1 MKSDFGNI
9 IIPFDMSET
18 AFKAVKVGFNLA
30 HKIGKEIVFL
40 HVLKESQSEF
50 DPEKIKTTIE
60 KLNPVPNKVSYRIVV
75 KKGVPETKIA
85 QYAEKQ
91 QAFLIVM
98 CTRTN
103 EKKIQDLIGS
113 VTSEVMRIT
122 ERPVLAIPESFLSDD
137 VTTLNKI
144 AYASSLKSMHD
155 LEHIDL
161 LSTIF
166 PIDNKSLEIIHSV
179 KENENIAPD
188 GQYVNTLVEAYPS
201 VKISSKALVYDE
213 QSSASTAI
221 SEYITNSDVE
231 LIVIKKHHRRVFL
244 PLLSTQFELKVL
256 FRSEREEKNIP
267 IIQLPVETETK
278 TIKES
283 FSFKNLFK
291 STKTK

>member
-1 MKSDFGNI
+1 MRSDFGNI

-75 KKGVPETKIA
+75 KKGVPENKIA

-122 ERPVLAIPESFLSDD
+122 DRPVLAIPESFSSDD

-166 PIDNKSLEIIHSV
+166 PIDNK
-179 KENENIAPD
+179 
-188 GQYVNTLVEAYPS
+188 
-201 VKISSKALVYDE
+201 
-213 QSSASTAI
+213 
-221 SEYITNSDVE
+221 
-231 LIVIKKHHRRVFL
+231 
-244 PLLSTQFELKVL
+244 
-256 FRSEREEKNIP
+256 
-267 IIQLPVETETK
+267 
-278 TIKES
+278 
-283 FSFKNLFK
+283 
-291 STKTK
+291 

>member
-30 HKIGKEIVFL
+30 HKIGREIVFI

-91 QAFLIVM
+91 QAFLIIM

-122 ERPVLAIPESFLSDD
+122 ERPVLAIPESFSSNDI
-137 VTTLNKI
+137 TTLNKI

-166 PIDNKSLEIIHSV
+166 PIDNKSLNIIHSV
-179 KENENIAPD
+179 KENENITTD

-201 VKISSKALVYDE
+201 VNISSKALVYDD

-231 LIVIKKHHRRVFL
+231 LIVIKKHHRRAFL
-244 PLLSTQFELKVL
+244 PLISTQFALKVL

-278 TIKES
+278 TIKDG

-291 STKTK
+291 RGV

>member
-1 MKSDFGNI
+1 MRSDFGNI

-50 DPEKIKTTIE
+50 DPQEIKSAIE
-60 KLNPVPNKVSYRIVV
+60 KLNPVPGKVSYRIVV
-75 KKGVPETKIA
+75 KKGVPENKIA

-103 EKKIQDLIGS
+103 EKNIQDLIGS

-122 ERPVLAIPESFLSDD
+122 DRPVLAIPESFSSDD

-179 KENENIAPD
+179 KENENITTD

-231 LIVIKKHHRRVFL
+231 LIVIKKHHRRAFL
-244 PLLSTQFELKVL
+244 PLISTQFALKVL

-291 STKTK
+291 RN

>member
-18 AFKAVKVGFNLA
+18 AFKAVRVGFNLA

-91 QAFLIVM
+91 QAFLIIM

-122 ERPVLAIPESFLSDD
+122 ERPVLAIPESFSSDD

-179 KENENIAPD
+179 KENENITTD

-201 VKISSKALVYDE
+201 VNISSKALVYDD

-231 LIVIKKHHRRVFL
+231 LIVIKKHHRRAFL
-244 PLLSTQFELKVL
+244 PLLSTQFALKVL

-278 TIKES
+278 TIKEG

-291 STKTK
+291 RGV

>member
-18 AFKAVKVGFNLA
+18 AFKAVRVGFNLA

-179 KENENIAPD
+179 KESENIAPD
-188 GQYVNTLVEAYPS
+188 GQYVNTLAEAYPS

-231 LIVIKKHHRRVFL
+231 LIVIKKHHRRAFL
-244 PLLSTQFELKVL
+244 PLLSTQFALKVL

-267 IIQLPVETETK
+267 IIQLPVEAASEV
-278 TIKES
+278 IKNR
-283 FSFKNLFK
+283 FSFTKLFK
-291 STKTK
+291 

>member
-18 AFKAVKVGFNLA
+18 AFKAVRVGFNLA

-91 QAFLIVM
+91 QAFLIIM

-122 ERPVLAIPESFLSDD
+122 ERPVLAIPESFSSDD

-179 KENENIAPD
+179 KENENITTD

-201 VKISSKALVYDE
+201 VNISSKALVYDD

-231 LIVIKKHHRRVFL
+231 LIVIKKHHRRAFL
-244 PLLSTQFELKVL
+244 PLISTQFALKVL

-278 TIKES
+278 TIKEG

-291 STKTK
+291 RGV

>member
-179 KENENIAPD
+179 KESENIAPD

-244 PLLSTQFELKVL
+244 PLLSTQFALKVL

-291 STKTK
+291 RS

>member
-1 MKSDFGNI
+1 MRSDFGNI

-75 KKGVPETKIA
+75 KKGVPENKIA

-122 ERPVLAIPESFLSDD
+122 ERPVLAIPESFSSDD

-166 PIDNKSLEIIHSV
+166 PIDNKSLNIIHSV
-179 KENENIAPD
+179 KENENITTD
-188 GQYVNTLVEAYPS
+188 GQYVNTLAEAYPS
-201 VKISSKALVYDE
+201 VKISSKALVYDN

-231 LIVIKKHHRRVFL
+231 LIVIKKHHRRAFL
-244 PLLSTQFELKVL
+244 PLISTQFALKVL

-291 STKTK
+291 RN

>member
-18 AFKAVKVGFNLA
+18 AFKAVRVGFNLA

-50 DPEKIKTTIE
+50 APEKIKTTIE

-91 QAFLIVM
+91 QAFLIIM

-122 ERPVLAIPESFLSDD
+122 EKPVLAIPESFSSDD
-137 VTTLNKI
+137 ITTLNKI

-166 PIDNKSLEIIHSV
+166 PIDNKSLNIIHSV
-179 KENENIAPD
+179 KENENITTD

-201 VKISSKALVYDE
+201 VNISSKALVYDD

-231 LIVIKKHHRRVFL
+231 LIVIKKHHRRAFL
-244 PLLSTQFELKVL
+244 PLLSTQFALKVL

-291 STKTK
+291 RGV

>member
-18 AFKAVKVGFNLA
+18 AFKAVRVGFNLA

-122 ERPVLAIPESFLSDD
+122 ERPVLAIPESFSSDD

-179 KENENIAPD
+179 KESENIAPD

-231 LIVIKKHHRRVFL
+231 LIVIKKHHRRAFL
-244 PLLSTQFELKVL
+244 PLLSTQFALKVL

-291 STKTK
+291 RN

>member
-18 AFKAVKVGFNLA
+18 AFKAVRVGFNLA

-91 QAFLIVM
+91 QAFLIIM

-122 ERPVLAIPESFLSDD
+122 ERPVLAIPESFSSDD

-179 KENENIAPD
+179 KENENITTD

-201 VKISSKALVYDE
+201 VNISSKALVYDD

-231 LIVIKKHHRRVFL
+231 LIVIKKHHRRAFL
-244 PLLSTQFELKVL
+244 PLISTQFALKVL

-291 STKTK
+291 RGV